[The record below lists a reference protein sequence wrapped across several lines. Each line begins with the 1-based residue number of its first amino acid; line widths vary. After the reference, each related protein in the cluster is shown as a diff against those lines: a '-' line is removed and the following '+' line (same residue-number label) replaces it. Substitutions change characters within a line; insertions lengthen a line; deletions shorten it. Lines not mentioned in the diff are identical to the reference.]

1 MANRFVED
9 LTEKLNKTRAPIT
22 TATYIRRL
30 KTLNDNKI
38 FQSMKFLMPTGL
50 IIERIEATGLSLNT
64 KTSYLTAIVA
74 VLSTF
79 PKYSKVYKV
88 YREKMIENANQIKT
102 AYSTNEKTEK
112 QKDSI
117 IELSEVIKIRD
128 ELNKDSIEYLL
139 ISLYT
144 MCAPRRNKDYTEMI
158 IVFDEPAV
166 LDDSKNYYIVSTQEF
181 VFNIYK
187 TAKKFGVQRIAVP
200 EQLSEVINNW
210 ILNHPLNDQ
219 DEFPLLV
226 DTKGK
231 RINNVNG
238 ITRILNNIFKKNIG
252 SSALRHIFLNDK
264 FGDSLVE
271 RKKIALDMAHSVSTQ
286 NQYIVK

>member
-30 KTLNDNKI
+30 KTLNDNKV
-38 FQSMKFLMPTGL
+38 FSSMKFLMPTGL
-50 IIERIEATGLSLNT
+50 IIEKIEATGLSLNT

-79 PKYSKVYKV
+79 PKYSKIYKV
-88 YREKMIENANQIKT
+88 YREKMISNANKIKT
-102 AYSTNEKTEK
+102 DYATNEKTDK

-128 ELNKDSIEYLL
+128 ELDKNSIEYLL

-144 MCAPRRNKDYTEMI
+144 MTPPRRNKDYTEMF
-158 IVFDEPAV
+158 IVFDEPAE
-166 LDDSKNYYIVSTQEF
+166 LDTTKNYYIASTQEF

-200 EQLSEVINNW
+200 AALVEVLDNW

-231 RINNVNG
+231 KINNING
-238 ITRILNNIFKKNIG
+238 ITRILNNVFDKKIG

-264 FGDSLVE
+264 FGESLIE
-271 RKKIALDMAHSVSTQ
+271 RKKIALEMSHSLSTQ
-286 NQYIVK
+286 NQYIIK